1 LNYWRFYNLDRQTQN
16 KLVGAPAIPGRSLYN
31 PKATWDNQTCEN
43 VKKDGDS
50 FEISDHDPAQASG
63 AVQPEVRSKMIFIP
77 YKNSLRLVI
86 LPEIESAY
94 GFLEGID
101 TNIDRDEAELNRQH
115 ETQVIDERVLGGAN
129 NPIVE
134 PLTPSTLSSW
144 AIRQETTGLPTPN
157 CTRLFSRYC
166 VI

>member
-1 LNYWRFYNLDRQTQN
+1 
-16 KLVGAPAIPGRSLYN
+16 
-31 PKATWDNQTCEN
+31 
-43 VKKDGDS
+43 
-50 FEISDHDPAQASG
+50 
-63 AVQPEVRSKMIFIP
+63 VRSKMIFIP
-77 YKNSLRLVI
+77 DKNSLRLLI

-101 TNIDRDEAELNRQH
+101 TNVDRDEAELNRQH